1 MVEKATALSK
11 LYAEMRVPASKIIFR
26 LPATWEGIQAAKQL
40 ESQGVTTQVYLV
52 FSMIQA
58 AAAAQA
64 GVSVIQPNVGRL
76 RECYA
81 KFPNAIRDPNGPRQ
95 DAGYLTSQDP
105 GIVLAQQIFMYVKK
119 YHRSECRVMASGI
132 RTKADALQLAGCDFI
147 LLPPK
152 VIKELADTPTIG
164 GYNDGLRVAGDTDA
178 DSEASLNAA
187 AAADQ
192 AIDQLPMVTKEAFD
206 AGLGFA
212 AEELLRR
219 GLEQQVADTAAAMPL
234 FAKTTTLHSST

>member
-1 MVEKATALSK
+1 
-11 LYAEMRVPASKIIFR
+11 
-26 LPATWEGIQAAKQL
+26 
-40 ESQGVTTQVYLV
+40 
-52 FSMIQA
+52 
-58 AAAAQA
+58 
-64 GVSVIQPNVGRL
+64 
-76 RECYA
+76 
-81 KFPNAIRDPNGPRQ
+81 
-95 DAGYLTSQDP
+95 
-105 GIVLAQQIFMYVKK
+105 MYVKK